1 VLATVH
7 FFSYIQFYILP
18 LQTKAL
24 AAPAPLNSTQIP
36 IFTSQIKTRHRLTI
50 VLQTCHN
57 DKKELVKQ
65 DSFRQHKIIHEN
77 SQLNASKTSNGCH
90 KAKNKK
96 NEALAKSKQEKCACK
111 KRGCN

>member
-1 VLATVH
+1 SSPACAKGLQHIVLATVH

-50 VLQTCHN
+50 VLQTLREISLL
-57 DKKELVKQ
+57 DAVV
-65 DSFRQHKIIHEN
+65 
-77 SQLNASKTSNGCH
+77 KTSYIV
-90 KAKNKK
+90 
-96 NEALAKSKQEKCACK
+96 KCPFHILWQISSLHPGKCISITD
-111 KRGCN
+111 